1 VDAHSG
7 FCAQTVVVP
16 AALRDHPSEWRPGYA
31 LAPQTGLASGPL
43 YRILIRL
50 ADQGLVESCWPN
62 EPQPGRSHRYRL
74 TADGLAA
81 AVPGPAEVGVRAGQ
95 RPALSWRGLV
105 TRAAP

>member
-7 FCAQTVVVP
+7 FSAQTVVVL
-16 AALRDHPSEWRPGYA
+16 AAFRDHPSEWRHGYA
-31 LAPQTGLASGPL
+31 LATQTGLASGPL

-50 ADQGLVESCWPN
+50 AGRGLVESCWQN
-62 EPQPGRSHRYRL
+62 EPQPGRPRYRL

-81 AVPGPAEVGVRAGQ
+81 LAVPGPAEAGVRAGQ
-95 RPALSWRGLV
+95 RLALSWRGVV